1 VTFHWLLRFEDA
13 FPGLGAFRFITFRAL
28 CAAITAFLVCLVL
41 GPSVV
46 RWLRLQ
52 RVGEHIRTDSGRL
65 NEILHGSGKVGTP
78 TMGGVLIVLA
88 VVTATVL
95 FARLDNLAVILA
107 LWTTVAMG
115 VLGAA
120 DDWRKL
126 TVRGSKGMPAWT
138 KIGFQAAISA
148 VVVGALWFHAPP
160 QERPGAIALPVA
172 RSCFLDLGAFYVV
185 AGLFVMVGASNAV
198 NLTDGLDGLAAGTA
212 ALAALALAPVAYAVG
227 RADWSA
233 FLHMPHVASAG
244 EITVYLAAVGGACT
258 GFLWWNCH
266 PASVFMG
273 NTGSLALGG
282 GLAVAALAARQEWA
296 LAVAGG
302 VFVLEAVSVI
312 LQVAWFK
319 RSGKRLFLCAPFHH
333 HLQFLGWRETQV
345 VTRLWIVAG
354 MLGLLVLCVVKAR

>member
-1 VTFHWLLRFEDA
+1 VTYHWLPGLEHLL
-13 FPGLGAFRFITFRAL
+13 PGLGAFRYITFRAL
-28 CAAITAFLVCLVL
+28 CAALTAFLVCLVL
-41 GPSVV
+41 GPSVI

-52 RVGEHIRTDSGRL
+52 KVGERIRTDSEHL
-65 NEILHGSGKVGTP
+65 NGILHGSGKVGTP

-88 VVTATVL
+88 VVTATLL
-95 FARLDNLAVILA
+95 FARLDSLPVILA

-126 TVRGSKGMPAWT
+126 TVRDSKGMSARR
-138 KIGFQAAISA
+138 KVAFQAAIAA
-148 VVVGALWFHAPP
+148 VVVGALFLHAPP
-160 QERPGAIALPVA
+160 EERPGTVGVPLAGAM
-172 RSCFLDLGAFYVV
+172 FLDLGAFYVL
-185 AGLFVMVGASNAV
+185 AGVFVMVGASNAV
-198 NLTDGLDGLAAGTA
+198 NLTDGLDGLAAGCS
-212 ALAALALAPVAYAVG
+212 ALAALALAPVAYAAG

-233 FLHMPHVASAG
+233 FLHMPHVPAAG
-244 EITVYLAAVGGACT
+244 EVAVYLAAVGGACL

-282 GLAVAALAARQEWA
+282 GLAVAALSARQEWTLA
-296 LAVAGG
+296 LAGG
-302 VFVLEAVSVI
+302 VFVLEVLSVV

-319 RSGKRLFLCAPFHH
+319 RTGRRVFRCAPFHH
-333 HLQFLGWRETQV
+333 HLQFLGWKETQV

-354 MLGLLVLCVVKAR
+354 ILCLLTLCVVKVR

>member
-1 VTFHWLLRFEDA
+1 MVSLLLDLESLV
-13 FPGLGAFRFITFRAL
+13 PGFGAFRFITFRAL
-28 CAAITAFLVCLVL
+28 CAALTAFLVCLVL
-41 GPSVV
+41 GPSVI
-46 RWLRLQ
+46 RWLRMQ
-52 RVGEHIRTDSGRL
+52 KMGENIRTDSETL
-65 NEILHGSGKVGTP
+65 NGILHGAGKVGTP

-88 VVTATVL
+88 VVTATLL
-95 FARLDNLAVILA
+95 FARLDNLPVILA

-126 TVRGSKGMPAWT
+126 TVRGSKGMSARR
-138 KIGFQAAISA
+138 KLAFQGAISL
-148 VVVGALWFHAPP
+148 VVVAALYAHASPA
-160 QERPGAIALPVA
+160 QRPGAVGLPLA
-172 RSCFLDLGAFYVV
+172 RSMVLDLGALYLL
-185 AGLFVMVGASNAV
+185 AGTFVMVGASNAV
-198 NLTDGLDGLAAGTA
+198 NLTDGLDGLAAGCA
-212 ALAALALAPVAYAVG
+212 AFAAVALAPVVYAVG

-233 FLHMPHVASAG
+233 FLHMPHVPAAG
-244 EITVYLAAVGGACT
+244 EVTVYLAAVGGACA

-296 LAVAGG
+296 LALAGG
-302 VFVLEAVSVI
+302 VFVFEVLSVV

-319 RSGKRLFLCAPFHH
+319 RTGRRVFKCAPFHH
-333 HLQFLGWRETQV
+333 HLQFLGWKETQV

-354 MLGLLVLCVVKAR
+354 ILGLLTLAVVKVR